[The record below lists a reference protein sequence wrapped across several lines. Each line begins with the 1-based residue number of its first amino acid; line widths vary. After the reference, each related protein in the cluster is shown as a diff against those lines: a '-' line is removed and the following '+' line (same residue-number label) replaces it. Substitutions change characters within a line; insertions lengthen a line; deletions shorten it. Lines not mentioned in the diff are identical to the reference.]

1 MMGIRGLFIERLNR
15 ALSEENYTLADDPE
29 GPSVA
34 FAVNGSRLE
43 SDLKRDLK
51 NGVQFHLETMTVSVS
66 KGSHGPL
73 PFFTV

>member
-1 MMGIRGLFIERLNR
+1 MGIQDLFIERLKK
-15 ALSEENYTLADDPE
+15 ALLEENYKLDDDLE

-51 NGVQFHLETMTVSVS
+51 NGVQFHLEI
-66 KGSHGPL
+66 
-73 PFFTV
+73 